1 MRRRFLIAVALL
13 LVAGLARAQKLGP
26 VDWIFLVDTSKSM
39 TPIFGEVQNSLKTF
53 VREANE
59 GDSIAIYTFD
69 RDVTQ
74 QRAVSVNAHT
84 RAELEDVIDQLT
96 PKGHRTHLGAA
107 IARGLEQASSLR
119 AASDPIRKRT
129 VVLFTDGKEDVR
141 GIDHP
146 IAIQASI
153 PNAADTFIFFVSL
166 DELEPQIKD
175 FKEATRHTTVLD
187 APNAEAIRD
196 VARRIRS
203 ILPAETPQSAP
214 DPKPEPVNPQPSL
227 PPPAPPPTPAPL
239 WLRVLRWSTPIFI
252 LAVLAFFFLQQQ
264 RKKNRLEGEL
274 EILRPQTA
282 PDLAFVGLPKLQT
295 AEVALSA
302 LLPPDALNG
311 SDARL
316 FVKRR
321 DGKKKIWIAAQ
332 GGGLRI
338 NDVETPLSELYDADT
353 IELGAAKLRFN
364 RVGDERPYESEFAH

>member
-13 LVAGLARAQKLGP
+13 LMAGLARAQKLGP

-39 TPIFGEVQNSLKTF
+39 KPIFGEVQNSLKTF
-53 VREANE
+53 VREAND

-74 QRAVSVNAHT
+74 QRAVSVDPAT
-84 RAELEDVIDQLT
+84 RAELEEAIDRLT
-96 PKGHRTHLGAA
+96 PKGNRTHIGAA

-146 IAIQASI
+146 IPIEASI

-166 DELEPQIKD
+166 NELEPKINAFQQ
-175 FKEATRHTTVLD
+175 ATAHTTVLE
-187 APNAEAIRD
+187 APNAEAVRE

-203 ILPAETPQSAP
+203 IIPPEQPPVLIKTETA
-214 DPKPEPVNPQPSL
+214 KPPST
-227 PPPAPPPTPAPL
+227 PPPTKPLPAPAPV
-239 WLRVLRWSTPIFI
+239 WLRVLRWTIPILI
-252 LAVLAFFFLQQQ
+252 LAAAAFFFLQQRR
-264 RKKNRLEGEL
+264 RKNCLEGEL
-274 EILRPQTA
+274 EILRPQT
-282 PDLAFVGLPKLQT
+282 PPELAFVGLPKLRT
-295 AEVALSA
+295 VEVALSA
-302 LLPPDALNG
+302 LLPVDALNG

-316 FVKRR
+316 FVKRKE
-321 DGKKKIWIAAQ
+321 GKKKIWIAAN

-364 RVGDERPYESEFAH
+364 RVGGERPYESEFAN